1 MKAIPIRTVAAATLA
16 AAALAASG
24 CSNLDRL
31 AQVGEAPPMLRIQ
44 NPKAAP
50 GYRKVSMPMPRP
62 DLVERQSNSL
72 WRPGAR
78 AFFKDQRAARVG
90 DIITININVADQ
102 AKFSNS
108 TKRTRAAND
117 KTSVDALLGWENKVK
132 GFFGK
137 GADPQNLFQAGTNST
152 TEGTGSIDR
161 DETLKIKVAAVVTQV
176 LPNGNLVIH
185 GRQEVRV
192 NYELRALQVA
202 GVVRREDITSAN
214 TIDFDKIAEARVA
227 YGGRGIITDLQQPRL
242 GRQVFDILFP
252 F

>member
-1 MKAIPIRTVAAATLA
+1 MKAFPIRTVSAAALA

-31 AQVGEAPPMLRIQ
+31 AQVGERPPMLRIQ

-50 GYRKVSMPMPRP
+50 GYRKVSMPMPRARV
-62 DLVERQSNSL
+62 VERQANSL

-108 TKRTRAAND
+108 TKRARTAND

-137 GADPQNLFQAGTNST
+137 GADPTNLFQAGTNSS

-202 GVVRREDITSAN
+202 GVIRREDITSAN

-227 YGGRGIITDLQQPRL
+227 YGGRGIITDIQQPRL